1 MREHFGLSGAVEP
14 VIVMKAT
21 KNGGRDPLCPSN
33 DWGVSCGPQARQLHA
48 RVRRLSAM
56 GASPVATQFNVT
68 MSVSGY
74 A

>member
-1 MREHFGLSGAVEP
+1 MEFRMLHYLSQINSEEIPETA
-14 VIVMKAT
+14 
-21 KNGGRDPLCPSN
+21 N